1 MDILTIISFVTGFIV
16 GFYIRHKPS
25 EIIEKH
31 QESTFTDTPK
41 KGIIFEK
48 ESNEDEEITKLLN
61 KLNNHE

>member
-1 MDILTIISFVTGFIV
+1 MDILVIISFVVGFVV

-25 EIIEKH
+25 EGIEK
-31 QESTFTDTPK
+31 QQKSTFTDTPK
-41 KGIIFEK
+41 KGTIFEK